1 MNPSVWGPG
10 TWELIHATSLNLPI
24 SPSEKTKNNYKLFY
38 ENLQYTLPCETCRLH
53 YINIFKSNPI
63 DEYLISSNHLF
74 YWTWKIHNLV
84 NQNTNNTIMNYDLAI
99 RKYNRL
105 YGINIKKV
113 IQEEDTVS
121 NYHNT
126 NNIYFT
132 QYRKN
137 VYGHRRYG

>member
-24 SPSEKTKNNYKLFY
+24 SPSE
-38 ENLQYTLPCETCRLH
+38 ETCRLH

-74 YWTWKIHNLV
+74 YWTWNIHNLV
-84 NQNTNNTIMNYDLAI
+84 NQNTKNNIMSYDSAI

-105 YGINIKKV
+105 YGINIKRV
-113 IQEEDTVS
+113 IQEEDTTS

-137 VYGHRRYG
+137 GYGHRRYG